1 MNLENENAPEIISRL
16 NEELYEKYGEHDL
29 DYFYYSTDGFNR
41 EVIKIFEYTIWD
53 SENDSRLVVNEEA
66 KCGEQYYE
74 SLEIYLRRE
83 YNNLLLRLT
92 CRRLNETI

>member
-1 MNLENENAPEIISRL
+1 MNLENENAPEIIGKL
-16 NEELYEKYGEHDL
+16 NEELYEKYGEYDL

-53 SENDSRLVVNEEA
+53 SEKDTSLVVNEEA

-83 YNNLLLRLT
+83 YNNLLLRLA